1 LSEPV
6 PVSEPVAAAA
16 QPAPAQPAPARPPGP
31 LRLELA
37 WGRDRRTLSLPPTG
51 GTIGSTTEADVV
63 IPAPFLAP
71 VHARVVPSGDGWAVE
86 SLAAGGRGQVM
97 VRGAVVPMAPIAEG
111 DVFRLADRVGN
122 FVTVKVPNG
131 AAPAIA
137 RPACLHCGSALTA
150 NDVFCSSCGT
160 RVRTER

>member
-1 LSEPV
+1 MSDVRRCGWCGARLGARDRICFSCQRPLSEPV
-6 PVSEPVAAAA
+6 PLAEPVAAAA
-16 QPAPAQPAPARPPGP
+16 HPAPAQPPGL

-37 WGRDRRTLSLPPTG
+37 WGRYRRTLSLPPTG

-86 SLAAGGRGQVM
+86 SLAVGGRGQVM

-131 AAPAIA
+131 AA
-137 RPACLHCGSALTA
+137 RPWRPG
-150 NDVFCSSCGT
+150 
-160 RVRTER
+160 